1 MRDYVNK
8 LIQNNPIVQ
17 AITVLSLDLFDESA
31 VLSRHLPG
39 GLRHRSVEPE
49 ADDQHVEPDHH
60 EAEDDEKEQNVKVG
74 VIRKFSI
81 VIVFWSFS
89 VRFPFENR

>member
-39 GLRHRSVEPE
+39 GLRHRSVESE